1 MQTKVGLIC
10 LLSKYK
16 FQTYKKT
23 PDSLKIDPTKFIMAP
38 IEGVWLKVTYR
49 DRLDCQLLYVY
60 APLNLTIVDCFEVL
74 FHLIKYI
81 TVAHA
86 FRVI

>member
-16 FQTYKKT
+16 FQTCEKT

-38 IEGVWLKVTYR
+38 IEGVWLKVTHR
-49 DRLDCQLLYVY
+49 DCLDC
-60 APLNLTIVDCFEVL
+60 
-74 FHLIKYI
+74 
-81 TVAHA
+81 
-86 FRVI
+86 